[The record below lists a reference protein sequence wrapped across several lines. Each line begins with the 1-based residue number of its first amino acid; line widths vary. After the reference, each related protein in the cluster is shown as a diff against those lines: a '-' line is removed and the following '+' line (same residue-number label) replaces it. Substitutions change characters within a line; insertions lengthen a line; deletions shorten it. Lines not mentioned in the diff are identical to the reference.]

1 MLGGVEESNLL
12 RTQTGSAQNLRVA
25 FRYSVRRPGSR
36 RERRSKTV
44 LINITMRKTF
54 GLMFSTFC
62 RFFHVQKW
70 CRLFLEGRWYHDQCP
85 GLSNFILS

>member
-1 MLGGVEESNLL
+1 MLGGVEESNLF
-12 RTQTGSAQNLRVA
+12 RTQTGSAQSLRVA
-25 FRYSVRRPGSR
+25 FPYSVRRPGSR
-36 RERRSKTV
+36 PERRSKTV
-44 LINITMRKTF
+44 LINIIMRKTF

-62 RFFHVQKW
+62 HFFHVQKW